1 MMQWFDSI
9 ININNIQKAIHQH
22 QIAMCKY
29 ITNLILMTYNNGL
42 NCECEAENSLTTCLT
57 QIGFKKSFLLESTLI

>member
-1 MMQWFDSI
+1 MLLFDSI
-9 ININNIQKAIHQH
+9 INVNDIQKLLYHYI

-29 ITNLILMTYNNGL
+29 ITNLLLMTYNNGL
-42 NCECEAENSLTTCLT
+42 NCEREVENSLTTCLT